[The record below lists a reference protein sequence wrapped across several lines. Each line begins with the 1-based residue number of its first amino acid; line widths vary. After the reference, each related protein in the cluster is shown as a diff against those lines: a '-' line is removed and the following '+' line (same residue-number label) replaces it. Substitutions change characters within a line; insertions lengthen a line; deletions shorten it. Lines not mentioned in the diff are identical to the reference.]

1 MNGDVALVVDVDGT
15 LVGGDLLAEGMAR
28 LLAKSPLRLFA
39 LPIWAVR
46 GRAGLKREVAER
58 APLPVDELVLN
69 TLVVDEIDAAKA
81 EGREVW
87 LATGSDALAVA
98 PLADKLGATGVL
110 ASDGRTNL
118 TGRAKAEALVEHF
131 GERGFDYVGNE
142 WRDLAVWEHARCAI
156 GVDLSDSLARRLHGT
171 GEATRLLAGFGG
183 GWRDYFQS
191 WRPHHWVKNLLV
203 FAPLVAAHVTSP
215 TVYAL
220 AAGVF
225 LALCACASATYLL
238 NDVLDMPHDRRHP
251 NKRQRALAAG
261 RVSPWVALATSVALA
276 VGGVGLAFSLSSSA
290 GAWTLAYLG
299 LSWCYALALRR
310 RVVADVVA
318 LAVLHG
324 IRALAGAAAAAVVPS
339 PWFLAFFLFVF
350 LALAVAKRQQ
360 ELATRDEEAAFAVGD
375 RGYGGGDRS
384 VLAAFGAASGI
395 ASIVVLAIYL
405 QSADV
410 NALYAQPEYLWPICP
425 LLLWWLG
432 RLGVLANRGAIAD
445 DPVVFAAKDPAG
457 WMLGAAAVVVF
468 VAAL

>member
-15 LVGGDLLAEGMAR
+15 LVGGDLLVEGMAR
-28 LLAKSPLRLFA
+28 LLAASPLRLFS
-39 LPIWAVR
+39 LPIWAIG
-46 GRAGLKREVAER
+46 GRAGLKRKVAER
-58 APLPVDELVLN
+58 APLPVDELMLN
-69 TLVVDEIDAAKA
+69 ALVVDEIDAAKA

-156 GVDLSDSLARRLHGT
+156 GVDLSDALARRLHGT

-183 GWRDYFQS
+183 GWQDHVQS
-191 WRPHHWVKNLLV
+191 SRPHHWVKNLLV

-215 TVYAL
+215 AVYAL
-220 AAGVF
+220 ALGVF
-225 LALCACASATYLL
+225 VAFCACASATYLL
-238 NDVLDMPHDRRHP
+238 NDVLDLPHDRQHP
-251 NKRQRALAAG
+251 GKRQRALAAG
-261 RVSPWVALATSVALA
+261 RISPWVALATSVALA
-276 VGGVGLAFSLSSSA
+276 VVGVGLAFMLSSAA
-290 GAWTLAYLG
+290 GMWTLAYLG
-299 LSWCYALALRR
+299 LSWCYAVALRR

-324 IRALAGAAAAAVVPS
+324 IRAMAGAAAAAVVPS

-360 ELATRDEEAAFAVGD
+360 ELATRGEDAAFAVGD
-375 RGYGGGDRS
+375 RGYGSGDRN

-410 NALYAQPEYLWPICP
+410 HALYGQPEYLWPICP
-425 LLLWWLG
+425 LLLYWLG
-432 RLGVLANRGAIAD
+432 RLAVLANRGAIGD
-445 DPVVFAAKDPAG
+445 DPVVFSAKDPAG
-457 WMLGAAAVVVF
+457 WLLGAVAVAIF